1 MSKPDDLSDYRR
13 KRDTTKSGEPG
24 GAGKGRRSGRA
35 FVVQRHDASSLH
47 FDFRLQVGEVL
58 ASWAVPKGPSTDPR
72 EKRLATRTEDHP
84 LEYADFEGAIP
95 EGEYGAGT
103 VIVWDAGSYE
113 NLTER
118 DGEPVS
124 MEDGLEAGHLKVCLE
139 GEKLTGAYALTQT
152 KMRGDDSNW
161 LLLKLDDEGADRR
174 RNPTRTEPR
183 SVRSG
188 RTNADIRRQED

>member
-1 MSKPDDLSDYRR
+1 M
-13 KRDTTKSGEPG
+13 
-24 GAGKGRRSGRA
+24 GATPRPLYVIQKHQA
-35 FVVQRHDASSLH
+35 TSLH
-47 FDFRLQVGEVL
+47 YDLRLEVDGVL
-58 ASWAVPKGPSTDPR
+58 KSWAVPKGPSTDPR

-84 LEYADFEGAIP
+84 LEYAHFEGAIP

-124 MEDGLEAGHLKVCLE
+124 MEDGLEAGHLKVWLE

-188 RTNADIRRQED
+188 RTNADIRTQED